1 MSSSPPTP
9 PREVRVT
16 DYARRVVRR
25 WYIVAASVVIAVGL
39 VFLHKVSGSTNQA
52 TATAS
57 VYLGQPLAP
66 GGGGV
71 IAQTPQSNSGIAVTF
86 VKSTPTLANAAKASG
101 LTAKR
106 LHGHVSVLVSSA
118 SAGGTAGSASKA
130 TGGSP
135 TISITVE
142 GPWSRQRVQAAAESL
157 ANSLIGFENR
167 YADIKR
173 RQLKAR
179 ITAEQAEVKQLQ
191 ATVDRAN
198 AALQEV
204 DRSSLSSTEKVAAS
218 ASWGQI
224 LATSTQQLGDVSTQL
239 PNDQIAL
246 AGVDAI
252 ESAQMISEAQGRQ
265 VSAVRR
271 RSSFVVAA
279 FIGFIVGVG
288 LALLWDELRARRG
301 AGGAAA

>member
-1 MSSSPPTP
+1 MSSTPPTP

-16 DYARRVVRR
+16 DYARRVARR
-25 WYIVAASVVIAVGL
+25 WYIVVACVVIAVGL

-57 VYLGQPLAP
+57 VYLGQPLSA
-66 GGGGV
+66 GGGP
-71 IAQTPQSNSGIAVTF
+71 IPQTPQSNSGIAVTF
-86 VKSTPTLANAAKASG
+86 VKSTPTLADAAKASG

-167 YADIKR
+167 YTDIKR

-191 ATVDRAN
+191 AAVDRAN

-204 DRSSLSSTEKVAAS
+204 DRSGPSSTEKVAAS

-252 ESAQMISEAQGRQ
+252 ESAQMISDAQGRQ

-279 FIGFIVGVG
+279 CIGFIVGVG

>member
-1 MSSSPPTP
+1 MSSTPPTP

-16 DYARRVVRR
+16 DYARRVARR
-25 WYIVAASVVIAVGL
+25 WYIVVACVVIAVGL

-57 VYLGQPLAP
+57 VYLGQPLSA
-66 GGGGV
+66 GGGP
-71 IAQTPQSNSGIAVTF
+71 IPQTPQSNSGIAVTF

-167 YADIKR
+167 YTDIKR

-191 ATVDRAN
+191 AAVDRAN

-252 ESAQMISEAQGRQ
+252 ESAQMISDAQGRQ

-288 LALLWDELRARRG
+288 LALLWDGLRARRG
-301 AGGAAA
+301 TGGTAA

>member
-1 MSSSPPTP
+1 MSSTPPTP

-25 WYIVAASVVIAVGL
+25 WYIVVACVVIAVGL

-57 VYLGQPLAP
+57 VYLGQPLSA
-66 GGGGV
+66 GGGP
-71 IAQTPQSNSGIAVTF
+71 IPQTPQSNSGIAVTF

-130 TGGSP
+130 TGGAP

-142 GPWSRQRVQAAAESL
+142 GPWSRQRVQAATESL

-167 YADIKR
+167 YTDIKR

-191 ATVDRAN
+191 AAVDRAN

-252 ESAQMISEAQGRQ
+252 ESAQMISDAQGRQ

-271 RSSFVVAA
+271 RSTFVVAA

>member
-1 MSSSPPTP
+1 
-9 PREVRVT
+9 
-16 DYARRVVRR
+16 
-25 WYIVAASVVIAVGL
+25 
-39 VFLHKVSGSTNQA
+39 
-52 TATAS
+52 
-57 VYLGQPLAP
+57 
-66 GGGGV
+66 
-71 IAQTPQSNSGIAVTF
+71 
-86 VKSTPTLANAAKASG
+86 VKSTATLADAAKASG
-101 LTAKR
+101 LTAGR
-106 LHGHVSVLVSSA
+106 LHGHVSVLASSA
-118 SAGGTAGSASKA
+118 SAGGTAGSATKT

-142 GPWSRQRVQAAAESL
+142 GPWSRQRVQAAAGSL

-167 YADIKR
+167 YTDIKR

-191 ATVDRAN
+191 AAVDRAN

-252 ESAQMISEAQGRQ
+252 ESAQMISDARGRQ

>member
-1 MSSSPPTP
+1 MSSTPPTP

-25 WYIVAASVVIAVGL
+25 WYIVVACVVIAVAL

-57 VYLGQPLAP
+57 VYLGQPLSA
-66 GGGGV
+66 GGGP
-71 IAQTPQSNSGIAVTF
+71 IPQTPQSNSGIAVTF
-86 VKSTPTLANAAKASG
+86 VKSTPTLADAAKASG

-142 GPWSRQRVQAAAESL
+142 GPWSRQRVQAATESL

-167 YADIKR
+167 YTDIKR

-179 ITAEQAEVKQLQ
+179 IAAEQAEVKQLQ
-191 ATVDRAN
+191 AAVDRAN

-252 ESAQMISEAQGRQ
+252 ESAQMISDAQGRQ

-271 RSSFVVAA
+271 RSTFVVAA

>member
-1 MSSSPPTP
+1 MSSTPPTP

-25 WYIVAASVVIAVGL
+25 WYIVVACVVIAVGL

-57 VYLGQPLAP
+57 VYLGQPLSA
-66 GGGGV
+66 GGGP
-71 IAQTPQSNSGIAVTF
+71 IPQTPQSNSGIAVTF

-167 YADIKR
+167 YTDIKR

-191 ATVDRAN
+191 AAVDRAN

-252 ESAQMISEAQGRQ
+252 ESAQMISDAQGRQ

-271 RSSFVVAA
+271 RSTFVVAA

>member
-1 MSSSPPTP
+1 MSSTPPTP

-25 WYIVAASVVIAVGL
+25 WYIVVACVVIAIGL

-57 VYLGQPLAP
+57 VYLGQPLSA
-66 GGGGV
+66 GGGP
-71 IAQTPQSNSGIAVTF
+71 IPQTPQSNSGIAVTF
-86 VKSTPTLANAAKASG
+86 VKATPTLANAAKASG

-106 LHGHVSVLVSSA
+106 LHGQVSVLVSSA

-142 GPWSRQRVQAAAESL
+142 GPWSRQRVQAATESL

-167 YADIKR
+167 YTDIKR

-191 ATVDRAN
+191 AAVDRAN

-252 ESAQMISEAQGRQ
+252 ESAQMISDAQGRQ

-271 RSSFVVAA
+271 RSTFVVAA

-301 AGGAAA
+301 AGGTAA

>member
-1 MSSSPPTP
+1 MSSTPPTP

-25 WYIVAASVVIAVGL
+25 WYIVVACVVIAVAL

-57 VYLGQPLAP
+57 VYLGQPLSA
-66 GGGGV
+66 GGGP
-71 IAQTPQSNSGIAVTF
+71 IPQTPQSNSGIAVTF
-86 VKSTPTLANAAKASG
+86 VKSTPTLADAAKASG

-167 YADIKR
+167 YTDIKR

-191 ATVDRAN
+191 AAVDRAN

-252 ESAQMISEAQGRQ
+252 ESAQMISDAQGRQ

-288 LALLWDELRARRG
+288 LALLWDGLRARRG
-301 AGGAAA
+301 TGGTAA

>member
-1 MSSSPPTP
+1 MSSTPPTP

-16 DYARRVVRR
+16 DYARRVARR
-25 WYIVAASVVIAVGL
+25 WYIVVACVVIAVGL

-57 VYLGQPLAP
+57 VYLGQPLSA
-66 GGGGV
+66 GGGP
-71 IAQTPQSNSGIAVTF
+71 IPQTPQSNSGIAVTF
-86 VKSTPTLANAAKASG
+86 VKSTPTLADAAKASG

-167 YADIKR
+167 YTDIKR

-191 ATVDRAN
+191 AAVDRAN

-252 ESAQMISEAQGRQ
+252 ESAQMISDAQGRQ

>member
-1 MSSSPPTP
+1 MSSTPPTP

-25 WYIVAASVVIAVGL
+25 WYIVVACVVIAVGL

-57 VYLGQPLAP
+57 VYLGQPLAA
-66 GGGGV
+66 GGGP
-71 IAQTPQSNSGIAVTF
+71 IPQTPQSNSGIAVTF
-86 VKSTPTLANAAKASG
+86 VKSTPTLADAAKASG

-142 GPWSRQRVQAAAESL
+142 GPWSRQRVQAATESL

-167 YADIKR
+167 YTDIKR

-191 ATVDRAN
+191 AAVDRAN

-252 ESAQMISEAQGRQ
+252 ESAQMISDAQGRQ

-271 RSSFVVAA
+271 RSTFVVAA

-301 AGGAAA
+301 AREAAA

>member
-1 MSSSPPTP
+1 MSSTPPTP

-25 WYIVAASVVIAVGL
+25 WYIVAACVVIAVAL

-57 VYLGQPLAP
+57 VYLGQPLAA
-66 GGGGV
+66 GGGP
-71 IAQTPQSNSGIAVTF
+71 IPQTPQSNSGIAVTF

-106 LHGHVSVLVSSA
+106 LQGHVSVLVSSA

-130 TGGSP
+130 TGGAP

-167 YADIKR
+167 YTDIKR
-173 RQLKAR
+173 RQLQAR
-179 ITAEQAEVKQLQ
+179 IAAEQAEVKQLQ
-191 ATVDRAN
+191 AAVDRAN

-252 ESAQMISEAQGRQ
+252 ESAQMISDAQGRQ

>member
-1 MSSSPPTP
+1 MSSTPPTP

-16 DYARRVVRR
+16 DYARRVARR
-25 WYIVAASVVIAVGL
+25 WYIVVACVVIAVGL

-57 VYLGQPLAP
+57 VYLGQPLSA
-66 GGGGV
+66 GGGP
-71 IAQTPQSNSGIAVTF
+71 IPQTPQSNSGIAVTF

-167 YADIKR
+167 YTDIKR

-191 ATVDRAN
+191 AAVDRAN

-252 ESAQMISEAQGRQ
+252 ESAQMISDAQGRQ

-271 RSSFVVAA
+271 RSTFVVAA

>member
-1 MSSSPPTP
+1 MSSTPPTP

-25 WYIVAASVVIAVGL
+25 WYIVVACVVIAVGL

-57 VYLGQPLAP
+57 VYLGQPLSA
-66 GGGGV
+66 GGGP
-71 IAQTPQSNSGIAVTF
+71 IPQTPQSNSGIAVTF

-106 LHGHVSVLVSSA
+106 LHGQVSVLVSSA

-167 YADIKR
+167 YTDIKR

-191 ATVDRAN
+191 AAVDRAN

-252 ESAQMISEAQGRQ
+252 ESAQMISDAQGRQ

-288 LALLWDELRARRG
+288 LALLWDGLRARRG
-301 AGGAAA
+301 TGGTAA

>member
-1 MSSSPPTP
+1 MSSTPPTP

-25 WYIVAASVVIAVGL
+25 WYIVDACVVIAVAL

-57 VYLGQPLAP
+57 VYLGQPLSA
-66 GGGGV
+66 GGGP
-71 IAQTPQSNSGIAVTF
+71 IPQTPQSNSGIAVTF

-167 YADIKR
+167 YTDIKR

-191 ATVDRAN
+191 AAVDRAN

-252 ESAQMISEAQGRQ
+252 ESAQMISDAQGRQ

-271 RSSFVVAA
+271 RSTFVVAA

>member
-1 MSSSPPTP
+1 MSSTPPTP

-16 DYARRVVRR
+16 DYARRVARR
-25 WYIVAASVVIAVGL
+25 WYIVVACVVIAVGL
-39 VFLHKVSGSTNQA
+39 VFLHKVSGSTSQA

-57 VYLGQPLAP
+57 VYLGQPLAA
-66 GGGGV
+66 GGGP
-71 IAQTPQSNSGIAVTF
+71 IPQTPQSNSGIAVTF
-86 VKSTPTLANAAKASG
+86 VKSTPTLADAAKASG

-142 GPWSRQRVQAAAESL
+142 GPWSRQRVQAATESL

-167 YADIKR
+167 YTDIKR

-179 ITAEQAEVKQLQ
+179 IAAEQAEVKQLQ
-191 ATVDRAN
+191 AAVDRAN

-252 ESAQMISEAQGRQ
+252 ESAQMISDAQGRQ

-288 LALLWDELRARRG
+288 LALLWDGLRARRG
-301 AGGAAA
+301 TGGTAA

>member
-1 MSSSPPTP
+1 MSSTPPTP

-25 WYIVAASVVIAVGL
+25 WYIVVACVVIAVGL

-57 VYLGQPLAP
+57 VYLGQPLSA
-66 GGGGV
+66 GGGP
-71 IAQTPQSNSGIAVTF
+71 IPQTPQSNSGIAVTF

-142 GPWSRQRVQAAAESL
+142 GPWSRQRVQAATESL

-167 YADIKR
+167 YTDIKR

-191 ATVDRAN
+191 AAVDRAN

-252 ESAQMISEAQGRQ
+252 ESAQMISDAQGRQ

>member
-1 MSSSPPTP
+1 MSSTPPTP

-25 WYIVAASVVIAVGL
+25 WYIVVACVVIAVGL

-57 VYLGQPLAP
+57 VYLGQPLSA
-66 GGGGV
+66 GGGP
-71 IAQTPQSNSGIAVTF
+71 IPQTPQSNSGIAVTF

-106 LHGHVSVLVSSA
+106 LQGHVSVLVSSA

-142 GPWSRQRVQAAAESL
+142 GPWSRQRVQAATESL

-167 YADIKR
+167 YTDIKR

-179 ITAEQAEVKQLQ
+179 IAAEQAEVKQLQ
-191 ATVDRAN
+191 AAVDRAN

-204 DRSSLSSTEKVAAS
+204 DRSGLSSTEKVAAS

-252 ESAQMISEAQGRQ
+252 ESAQMISDAQGRQ

>member
-1 MSSSPPTP
+1 MSSSPPSP

-16 DYARRVVRR
+16 DYARRVARR
-25 WYIVAASVVIAVGL
+25 WYVVVAAVVIAVAI
-39 VFLHKVSGSTNQA
+39 VFLHGVSGSTNQA

-57 VYLGQPLAP
+57 VYLGQPLAA
-66 GGGGV
+66 GGGP
-71 IAQTPQSNSGIAVTF
+71 IPQTPQSNSGIAVTF
-86 VKSTPTLANAAKASG
+86 VKSTGTLADAAKAAG
-101 LTAKR
+101 LTAKKLR
-106 LHGHVSVLVSSA
+106 SHVSVISTSA
-118 SAGGTAGSASKA
+118 SAGGTAGSAA
-130 TGGSP
+130 RTTGGAP

-142 GPWSRQRVQAAAESL
+142 GPWSRQRVESAARSL

-179 ITAEQAEVKQLQ
+179 IAAEQVEVKQLQ
-191 ATVDRAN
+191 DTVDRAN

-246 AGVDAI
+246 AAVDAI
-252 ESAQMISEAQGRQ
+252 ESAQLVSDAQGRD

-271 RSSFVVAA
+271 RSAFVVAA
-279 FIGFIVGVG
+279 FIGFIVGIG
-288 LALLWDELRARRG
+288 LALLWEELLARRG
-301 AGGAAA
+301 GTTAAA

>member
-1 MSSSPPTP
+1 MSSTPPTP

-25 WYIVAASVVIAVGL
+25 WYIVVACVVIAVGL

-57 VYLGQPLAP
+57 VYLGQPLSA
-66 GGGGV
+66 GGGP
-71 IAQTPQSNSGIAVTF
+71 IPQTPQSNSGIAVTF

-142 GPWSRQRVQAAAESL
+142 GPWSRQRVQAATESL

-167 YADIKR
+167 YTDIKR

-191 ATVDRAN
+191 AAVDHAN

-252 ESAQMISEAQGRQ
+252 ESAQMISDAQGRQ

>member
-1 MSSSPPTP
+1 MSSTPPTP

-25 WYIVAASVVIAVGL
+25 WYIVVACVVIAIGL

-57 VYLGQPLAP
+57 VYLGQPLSA
-66 GGGGV
+66 GGGP
-71 IAQTPQSNSGIAVTF
+71 IPQTPQSNSGIAVTF

-106 LHGHVSVLVSSA
+106 LQGHVSVLVSSA

-142 GPWSRQRVQAAAESL
+142 GPWSRQRVQAATESL

-167 YADIKR
+167 YTDIKR

-191 ATVDRAN
+191 AAVDRAN

-252 ESAQMISEAQGRQ
+252 ESAQMISDAQGRQ